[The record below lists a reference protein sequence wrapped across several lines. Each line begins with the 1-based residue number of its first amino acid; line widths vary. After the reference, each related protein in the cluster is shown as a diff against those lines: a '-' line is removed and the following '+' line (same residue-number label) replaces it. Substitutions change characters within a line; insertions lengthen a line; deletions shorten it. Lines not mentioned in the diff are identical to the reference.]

1 MGFSGQSQ
9 RAKGRKQLNG
19 LLAALQFLS
28 VLPIIRQFTPND
40 IGRSMAWFPIAGL
53 IIGLCAAMVYGATQM
68 LGVPDLVSA
77 LAGVA
82 ALAGFSG
89 FLHLDG
95 VADMADGFFS
105 SRPRERILEIM
116 RDSRIGTM
124 GVIGV
129 FMVLAFKWAAIVS
142 LPPAIG
148 WRVLVLAPIVG
159 RASQIITMHYMPYAR
174 SEGGLASIFLAH
186 CSRQTVLIVIV
197 IVTLSAVLLGGAKG
211 MMAVCVSGIFGFYFN
226 FRCLRK
232 IGGMTG
238 DTLGAISEGIETV
251 VMCAMCA
258 GME

>member
-1 MGFSGQSQ
+1 MGFAGQSQ
-9 RAKGRKQLNG
+9 RAKGDKRLNG

-28 VLPIIRQFTPND
+28 VLPIHRQFTPHD
-40 IGRSMAWFPIAGL
+40 IGRSMVWFPVAGL
-53 IIGLCAAMVYGATQM
+53 IIGLCTAVVYGAELM
-68 LGVPDLVSA
+68 FGVPALVSA

-95 VADMADGFFS
+95 VADTADGFFS
-105 SRPRERILEIM
+105 SRPRDRILEIM

-124 GVIGV
+124 GGIGI
-129 FMVLAFKWAAIVS
+129 FIVLAFKWAALVS
-142 LPPAIG
+142 LPPGIG

-159 RASQIITMHYMPYAR
+159 RAGQVITMHYVPYAR

-186 CSRQTVLIVIV
+186 CSRQTVLIVIG
-197 IVTLSAVLLGGAKG
+197 IALLSAVLLGGARG
-211 MMAVCVSGIFGFYFN
+211 MMAICVSGIFGFYFN

-238 DTLGAISEGIETV
+238 DTLGAVSEGIETV
-251 VMCAMCA
+251 VMCAMCV